1 MLHKIAKEKQSNVRE
16 NLSVEISERCDFS
29 KKNVPNTYFFTV
41 SNVYHHTSSSSR
53 VKKKLLQERITL
65 LGEFKRI
72 TMRVFGK

>member
-53 VKKKLLQERITL
+53 VKQKLLQDRITL
-65 LGEFKRI
+65 LCALERI
-72 TMRVFGK
+72 AMRVFGK